1 MSITIHEALG
11 SPDPKAA
18 LEELIS
24 HGGRYFKGRDIAIAV
39 LHKISSGEP
48 YYPPIFSLKND
59 DGEMRGFLEH
69 FGVASPEELPISEKL
84 APYIGSISIVEV
96 TKLSQARPHEQE
108 IVGTGLPA
116 IRLVFIETGQQTTN
130 C

>member
-1 MSITIHEALG
+1 MSTTIQEALH
-11 SPDPKAA
+11 SQDPKAA
-18 LEELIS
+18 LEELVS
-24 HGGRYFKGRDIAIAV
+24 NGGRYYKGRDIAIAV
-39 LHKISSGEP
+39 LQKISNGEP

-69 FGVASPEELPISEKL
+69 FGVTAPEELPISEKL
-84 APYIGSISIVEV
+84 SRYIGSISIVEV

-116 IRLVFIETGQQTTN
+116 VRLVFIETGQQTTN
-130 C
+130 Y